1 MDIQQLTALADDL
14 FNAQTRVT
22 ELEAELKTAQKE
34 AQRLAEFA
42 IPEAMDTLGVTE
54 LKTTSGLIVEV
65 GDSIK
70 AGNLKRPDGLEWLRG
85 IGEGGSIKTLVGV
98 PFTAGS
104 EADADE
110 FVERLAGEGL
120 AAKKTAEVNHMT
132 LKSIIKRKL
141 EEGEDVPME
150 LLGAFQFRQA
160 TVKPAKK

>member
-1 MDIQQLTALADDL
+1 MDIKQLSELADEL
-14 FNAQTRVT
+14 FDAQTKVS
-22 ELEAELKTAQKE
+22 ELEADLKAAQKNV
-34 AQRLAEFA
+34 QRLSEFT

-70 AGNLKRPDGLEWLRG
+70 AGNLKRADGLKWLRE
-85 IGEGGSIKTLVGV
+85 IGEGGCIKTLVGV

-132 LKSIIKRKL
+132 LKSIIKRLL
-141 EEGEDVPME
+141 EAGEEVPME
-150 LLGAFQFRQA
+150 TLGAFQFRQA